1 MNIQSKINKLLT
13 ALKVKGHT
21 YLLNKDQYYS
31 NKLGKVCTINKIN
44 KLLPIQEYN
53 RLYPD
58 NKKDPNKY
66 EFVKVEIFS
75 SYSNIAILKKLVEL
89 YKNIQGSE

>member
-21 YLLNKDQYYS
+21 YLLNREQYYS
-31 NKLGKVCTINKIN
+31 NKLEKVCTINKIN
-44 KLLPIQEYN
+44 RLMPVEEYN

-58 NKKDPNKY
+58 NKKDPKKY
-66 EFVKVEIFS
+66 KFVKVEVFS
-75 SYSNIAILKKLVEL
+75 SHSSVEILKKLVEL
-89 YKNIQGSE
+89 YKDI